1 MGDRAGSSNFIG
13 LVEQVRES
21 INFREQHADAINA
34 AFENEMM
41 VQEEIKAELAE
52 LRKKESTSQ
61 MLQSGLIIVT
71 GAVAIIA
78 TAGAATP
85 IVIGGFAAGSFT
97 MAYGVSNFEEAK
109 NSYLLGS
116 AGDP

>member
-1 MGDRAGSSNFIG
+1 MGDRAGSSNFAA

-41 VQEEIKAELAE
+41 VPEEIRAELAE
-52 LRKKESTSQ
+52 LRKKEAASQ
-61 MLQSGLIIVT
+61 MLQSGAIAIV
-71 GAVAIIA
+71 A

-85 IVIGGFAAGSFT
+85 IVIAGFATGSFT
-97 MAYGVSNFEEAK
+97 MAYGVSNYEEAK
-109 NSYLLGS
+109 NSYLLG
-116 AGDP
+116 